1 MLGPSGYTAH
11 MSGRTYAQY
20 CPLAKALDVVG
31 ERWTLLVVRELM
43 EGAKRYTDL
52 LAGLP
57 GISTDM
63 LATRLKEME
72 HAQLI
77 VRRTLP
83 APAASQVYELTPRS
97 RELEPALMALVRFG
111 LPLLG
116 KRKDEQFRI
125 HWLGLYLRRMFHR
138 ERSRGV
144 RLTVLF
150 EVEGDALHAIIAA
163 QTLTI
168 REGTVDHP
176 DVVLVAND
184 VTTLAELDN
193 PQRIVEA
200 VTSNRLRLRGKAE
213 DVARV
218 QRVFG
223 LS

>member
-1 MLGPSGYTAH
+1 

-72 HAQLI
+72 HTQLI
-77 VRRTLP
+77 VRRALP
-83 APAASQVYELTPRS
+83 APAASQVYELTPRG
-97 RELEPALMALVRFG
+97 RELEPALMALVGFG
-111 LPLLG
+111 LALLD

-125 HWLGLYLRRMFHR
+125 HWLGLTLRRMFHR
-138 ERSRGV
+138 ERARGV

-150 EVEGDALHAIIAA
+150 EVEGEALHAIIAA
-163 QTLTI
+163 QRLTI
-168 REGTVDHP
+168 REGTVDRP
-176 DVVLVAND
+176 DVVVAAD
-184 VTTLAELDN
+184 ELKTLTGLDS
-193 PQRIVEA
+193 PQRILEA
-200 VTSNRLRLRGKAE
+200 ISSHRLRLRGKAD

-218 QRVFG
+218 QRVLG

>member
-1 MLGPSGYTAH
+1 
-11 MSGRTYAQY
+11 MSGRSYAQY
-20 CPLAKALDVVG
+20 CALAKALDVVG

-43 EGAKRYTDL
+43 EGPKRYTDL

-83 APAASQVYELTPRS
+83 PPAASQVYELTARS
-97 RELEPALMALVRFG
+97 RELEPALMALVGFG

-116 KRKDEQFRI
+116 KRKEEQFRI
-125 HWLGLYLRRMFHR
+125 HWLGLYLRKMFHS
-138 ERSRGV
+138 ERARGV

-150 EVEGDALHAIIAA
+150 EVAGEALHVIIAA
-163 QTLTI
+163 QRLTI
-168 REGTVDHP
+168 REGTVDQP
-176 DVVLVAND
+176 EVVIAVDDVG
-184 VTTLAELDN
+184 TLTGLDS

-200 VTSNRLRLRGKAE
+200 ISSARLRVRGKAE
-213 DVARV
+213 DIARV
-218 QRVFG
+218 QRVLG
-223 LS
+223 LG